1 MSGPKTKKYLK
12 GLIVV
17 TVSSRT
23 KPKQVREEFVVNGS
37 LKDAVNIAIARA

>member
-17 TVSSRT
+17 TVSSRSN
-23 KPKQVREEFVVNGS
+23 PKQVREVFTVNS
-37 LKDAVNIAIARA
+37 FAEAVAKAVERA